1 MQRVSVL
8 PLHGGRAPRWLFP
21 RMVKLSGLI
30 ADAIID
36 DFGSDELVKR
46 LADPYW
52 LQALSNAVGYDWHS
66 SGATTVTIGALKEA
80 LNNRSDIF
88 IAGGKGKAGIDTP
101 NQISEG
107 TDYLS
112 IGSSSDDFKE
122 KSRLLA
128 KIDSSL
134 VYDDIGIYHHAFIF
148 SKSRKWTIVQQAMQS
163 STKSAIRFQIHS
175 ERIDAKDITNE
186 ANSAI
191 AGIKCSTMDLTY
203 SMNADIKGS
212 SVTAVNEDI
221 QELVRIAGDPY
232 VLPKRHPVI
241 AKYDLSKKAVQLLR
255 EVNEM
260 QPKDYAS
267 LLRVKGMGRKTLRSL
282 AIISSLIYDK
292 EIYNRDPVMYSY
304 NLGGKDG
311 TPYRIN
317 LKDYDSVVKAMKEI
331 VDRAVIESGEKDKA
345 LKRLSASV
353 SRSYAQSE
361 HTGSSLAR

>member
-134 VYDDIGIYHHAFIF
+134 VYDDIGIYYHAFIF

-163 STKSAIRFQIHS
+163 STKSAIRFQVHS

-186 ANSAI
+186 ANAAI
-191 AGIKCSTMDLTY
+191 DGTKGSTMDLTY
-203 SMNADIKGS
+203 SMNSDIRSS

-232 VLPKRHPVI
+232 ILPKRHPVI
-241 AKYDLSKKAVQLLR
+241 AKYDLSRKAVQLLR

-260 QPKDYAS
+260 QPKDYTS
-267 LLRVKGMGRKTLRSL
+267 LLKVKGMGRKTLRSL

-292 EIYNRDPVMYSY
+292 EIYERDPVMYAY

-311 TPYRIN
+311 TPYKIN
-317 LKDYDSVVKAMKEI
+317 LKDYDNVVKAMKEI
-331 VDRAVIESGEKDKA
+331 VDRTSIENGEKEKA
-345 LKRLSASV
+345 LKRLSSSV
-353 SRSYAQSE
+353 SRSYDKSE
-361 HTGSSLAR
+361 YAKNTETR